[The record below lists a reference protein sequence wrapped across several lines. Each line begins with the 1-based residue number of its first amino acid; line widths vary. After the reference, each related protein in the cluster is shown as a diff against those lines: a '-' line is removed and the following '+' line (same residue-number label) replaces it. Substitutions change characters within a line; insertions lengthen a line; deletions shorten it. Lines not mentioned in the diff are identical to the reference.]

1 MHHSLGRQTLQHAI
15 GDQFVVRGGA
25 QPFAD
30 RLESQQEAGEI
41 GVAVEGPCF
50 GQRQLPVIV
59 PLAQFDQGFRGNG
72 SLQVKMEFRFGER
85 SQPRGRDPALSGK
98 ACHEREENSLCLRL

>member
-1 MHHSLGRQTLQHAI
+1 MHHALSGQTLQHAI
-15 GDQFVVRGGA
+15 GDQFVVFRGA

-30 RLESQQEAGEI
+30 RFERQQEAGEI
-41 GVAVEGPCF
+41 GVVVKGPCLL
-50 GQRQLPVIV
+50 QRHALIIV

-85 SQPRGRDPALSGK
+85 PQPRGRDPAGGGR
-98 ACHEREENSLCLRL
+98 AGHEREENSLCLRL